1 MSLED
6 EMLKK
11 MLSNDA
17 PPTIEEQVEEAEAKA
32 EQGQNLYWRDMGSAL
47 FDWAKGAIQ
56 GAEEVGRAATNRG
69 ANVPAEYL
77 DEQAL
82 ETPELTPEQQQAE
95 DWYQKAVDK
104 YNEETTQP
112 LMVAAALS
120 GIPGVSTVGAMG
132 MLPMIVKQLQTNV
145 EKEGIVS
152 GTVSTG
158 LDMVPFLGSYRMT
171 QDPNFQQFAE
181 AHPARASGLLV
192 MNEAPW
198 LASGIQIA
206 KLVDREAL
214 VKKFKGNMEKVLEY
228 ERKVKAQKD
237 LERAKA
243 GEKTTVKTE
252 TAKDTEV
259 KMAREEGSP
268 VPKEFKPEKPRN
280 SEEEVN
286 MAKNPKVAKDID
298 DTVFEQKL
306 KKQQM
311 DKKYDK
317 SRKKN

>member
-11 MLSNDA
+11 MLANDA

-47 FDWAKGAIQ
+47 YDWAKGAIA
-56 GAEEVGRAATNRG
+56 GAEEVGRAATNLG
-69 ANVPAEYL
+69 ANVPADYL

-95 DWYQKAVDK
+95 DWYQKAIDK

-132 MLPMIVKQLQTNV
+132 MLPMMVKQLQTNV

-171 QDPNFQQFAE
+171 QDPNFQKFAE
-181 AHPARASGLLV
+181 VHPARASGLLV

-214 VKKFKGNMEKVLEY
+214 IKKFNGNMEKVLEF
-228 ERKVKAQKD
+228 ERKLKAQKD
-237 LERAKA
+237 LEKAKV
-243 GEKTTVKTE
+243 GEKTVKE
-252 TAKDTEV
+252 KSVSEAAAKDTEV

-268 VPKEFKPEKPRN
+268 TPKDKEFKFEKPRN
-280 SEEEVN
+280 SEEEIN
-286 MAKNPKVAKDID
+286 MARNPKVSKDID
-298 DTVFEQKL
+298 DTVFEEKL
-306 KKQQM
+306 AKQ
-311 DKKYDK
+311 
-317 SRKKN
+317 R